1 MKVLAFFQGIP
12 LERGAFL
19 YGIFVCKF
27 LCRIP
32 DTTKRNRKGLSTM
45 KNKNIKNVVN
55 AALCL
60 ALCMVLPFLTGQIP
74 QIGSALSPMHIPVL
88 LCGFICGWPYG
99 LAVGFLAPLLRFMLF
114 GMPPIFPTG
123 IAMAFELAAYGT
135 ATGLLYKKLPK
146 TIPSIYT
153 SLIVSMLAGRVVW
166 GIVMTII
173 AGMSQVQFSFQAF
186 LAGAFLNAMPGIICH
201 LILIPVIVVSLQKA
215 HYIGYEY
222 YSAVNTDT
230 LN

>member
-1 MKVLAFFQGIP
+1 MKN
-12 LERGAFL
+12 EN
-19 YGIFVCKF
+19 
-27 LCRIP
+27 
-32 DTTKRNRKGLSTM
+32 T
-45 KNKNIKNVVN
+45 KNKNMKNLVN

-123 IAMAFELAAYGT
+123 IAMAFELASYGVV
-135 ATGLLYKKLPK
+135 TGLLYKKLPK
-146 TIPSIYT
+146 TIPNIYI

-166 GIVMTII
+166 GIVMSII
-173 AGMSQVQFSFQAF
+173 AGVSQVQFSLQLF